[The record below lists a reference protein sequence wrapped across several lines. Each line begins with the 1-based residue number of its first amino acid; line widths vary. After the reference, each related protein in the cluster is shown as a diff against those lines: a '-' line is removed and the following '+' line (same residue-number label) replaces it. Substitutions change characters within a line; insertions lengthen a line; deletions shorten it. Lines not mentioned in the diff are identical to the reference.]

1 MRLRTL
7 RDLAVEERR
16 VLTRVDYN
24 VPLQDGRV
32 VDDTRIRATLPTL
45 AALRERGARVILCS
59 HLGRPKGHV
68 REDLRLAPIAE
79 RLGELLGTE
88 VCYVRDI
95 TGAEARA
102 MAAQLGSGEVG
113 LLENVRFDPREEQ
126 NDPEFARELA
136 SLAECYV
143 NDAFGA
149 AHRAHASTAAVA
161 ALLPSAAGLLME
173 REIQALTR
181 VLAAD
186 EHPFVLILGGAK
198 ISDKIG
204 VIENLSRRADALLL
218 GGGMANTFLKA
229 LGHEVGRSLAE
240 DDRLDEARRLLS
252 LAEQRGIDV
261 VLPSDAVVAPELS
274 AVERARTVTIG
285 EVGPEDA
292 IFDIGPATIARFSE
306 VIRGAALVVWNG
318 PMGVFEVPAFREG
331 TRGVAQAVAACPGFT
346 VVGGGDS
353 AAAVGE
359 LGLTDRID
367 HVSTGGGATL
377 EFLEGRELPGVRL
390 LMEENR

>member
-7 RDLAVEERR
+7 RDLAVEGKR

-24 VPLQDGRV
+24 VPLQDGHV
-32 VDDTRIRATLPTL
+32 ADDTRIRATLPTL

-68 REDLRLAPIAE
+68 REDLRLAPVAE
-79 RLGELLGTE
+79 RLGELLGVE
-88 VCYVRDI
+88 VRYVRDI

-102 MAAQLGSGEVG
+102 MAAQLGPGEVG
-113 LLENVRFDPREEQ
+113 LLENLRFDPREEQ
-126 NDPEFARELA
+126 NDPGFARELA

-149 AHRAHASTAAVA
+149 AHRAHASTAGVA

-173 REIQALTR
+173 REIRALTR

-252 LAEQRGIDV
+252 LAEQRGIEV

-318 PMGVFEVPAFREG
+318 PMGVFEVPVFREG

-353 AAAVGE
+353 AAAVEE
-359 LGLTDRID
+359 LGLADRID

-377 EFLEGRELPGVRL
+377 EFLEGKELPGVRL

>member
-7 RDLAVEERR
+7 RDLEVEGKR

-24 VPLQDGRV
+24 VPLEDGRV
-32 VDDTRIRATLPTL
+32 ADDTRIRATLPTL

-59 HLGRPKGHV
+59 HLGRPKGQV
-68 REDLRLAPIAE
+68 REELRLAPVAG
-79 RLGELLGTE
+79 RLAELLGAP
-88 VCYVRDI
+88 VRYVRDI
-95 TGAEARA
+95 VGAEARA
-102 MAAQLGSGEVG
+102 MAEALEPGEVG
-113 LLENVRFDPREEQ
+113 LLENLRFDPREEQ
-126 NDPEFARELA
+126 NDPGFARELA

-149 AHRAHASTAAVA
+149 AHRAHASTAGVTAF
-161 ALLPSAAGLLME
+161 LPSAAGLLME

-181 VLAAD
+181 VLEAD

-198 ISDKIG
+198 VSDKIG
-204 VIENLSRRADALLL
+204 VIENLSQRVDALLL

-229 LGHEVGRSLAE
+229 LGYEVGRSLVE
-240 DDRLDEARRLLS
+240 DDRLDEAKRLLS
-252 LAEQRGIDV
+252 RVEKRGVQV
-261 VLPSDAVVAPELS
+261 VLPVDVVVAPALE
-274 AVERARTVTIG
+274 AVDRARKVLVSEVT
-285 EVGPEDA
+285 PADA
-292 IFDIGPATIARFSE
+292 IFDIGPLTVARFAE
-306 VIRGAALVVWNG
+306 VIGGAALVVWNG

-331 TRGVAQAVAACPGFT
+331 TRGIAQAVAACAGFT

-377 EFLEGRELPGVRL
+377 EFLEGKELPGVRV
-390 LMEENR
+390 LMEAEE

>member
-7 RDLAVEERR
+7 RDLAVEGRR

-24 VPLQDGRV
+24 VPLQDGHV

-68 REDLRLAPIAE
+68 REDLRLAPVAE
-79 RLGELLGTE
+79 RLGELLG
-88 VCYVRDI
+88 VGVHYVRDI

-102 MAAQLGSGEVG
+102 MAAQLGPGEVG
-113 LLENVRFDPREEQ
+113 LLENLRFDPREEQ

-149 AHRAHASTAAVA
+149 AHRAHASTAGVA

-181 VLAAD
+181 VLDAD

-274 AVERARTVTIG
+274 AVERARTVAIG

-292 IFDIGPATIARFSE
+292 IFDIGPATTARFSE

-353 AAAVGE
+353 AAAVEE
-359 LGLTDRID
+359 LGLADQID

-377 EFLEGRELPGVRL
+377 EFLEGKELPGVRL

>member
-7 RDLAVEERR
+7 RDLEVEGKR

-32 VDDTRIRATLPTL
+32 ADDTRIRATLPTI
-45 AALRERGARVILCS
+45 AALRERGARLILCS
-59 HLGRPKGHV
+59 HLGRPKGQV
-68 REDLRLAPIAE
+68 REDLRLAPVAD
-79 RLGELLGTE
+79 RLSALLDMD
-88 VCYVRDI
+88 VRYVRDI
-95 TGAEARA
+95 TGDEART
-102 MAAQLGSGEVG
+102 MASQLGPGEVG
-113 LLENVRFDPREEQ
+113 LLENLRFDPREEQ

-149 AHRAHASTAAVA
+149 AHRAHASTAGVA

-173 REIQALTR
+173 REIHALTR
-181 VLAAD
+181 VLEAD

-229 LGHEVGRSLAE
+229 LGYEVGCSLAE
-240 DDRLDEARRLLS
+240 EDRLDEARRLLS
-252 LAEQRGIDV
+252 LAEQRGIEV
-261 VLPSDAVVAPELS
+261 VLPSDAVVAPELG
-274 AVERARTVTIG
+274 AVEQARTVPIDG
-285 EVGPEDA
+285 VGPDDA
-292 IFDIGPATIARFSE
+292 IFDIGPDTVARFSK
-306 VIRGAALVVWNG
+306 VIGDAALVVWNG
-318 PMGVFEVPAFREG
+318 PMGVFEIPAFREG
-331 TRGVAQAVAACPGFT
+331 TRGIAQAVAACPGFT

-353 AAAVGE
+353 AAAVEE
-359 LGLTDRID
+359 LGLADRID

-377 EFLEGRELPGVRL
+377 EFLEGKELPGVRL
-390 LMEENR
+390 LMEENG

>member
-59 HLGRPKGHV
+59 HLGRPKGNV

-79 RLGELLGTE
+79 RLGELLGTQ
-88 VCYVRDI
+88 VRYVRDI

-102 MAAQLGSGEVG
+102 MAAQLGPGEVG
-113 LLENVRFDPREEQ
+113 LLENLRFDPREEQ

-149 AHRAHASTAAVA
+149 AHRAHASTAGVA

-173 REIQALTR
+173 REIRALTR

-261 VLPSDAVVAPELS
+261 VLPSDVVVAPKLT

-331 TRGVAQAVAACPGFT
+331 TRGVALAVAACPGFT

-353 AAAVGE
+353 AAAVEE

>member
-7 RDLAVEERR
+7 RDLAVEGRR

-32 VDDTRIRATLPTL
+32 ADDTRIRATLPTL

-68 REDLRLAPIAE
+68 REDLRLAPVAE
-79 RLGELLGTE
+79 RLGELLG
-88 VCYVRDI
+88 VVVHYVRDI

-102 MAAQLGSGEVG
+102 MAAQLGPGEVG
-113 LLENVRFDPREEQ
+113 LLENLRFDPREEE

-149 AHRAHASTAAVA
+149 AHRAHASTAGVA

-173 REIQALTR
+173 REIRALTR

-274 AVERARTVTIG
+274 AVERARTVPIG
-285 EVGPEDA
+285 EVGPEYA
-292 IFDIGPATIARFSE
+292 IFDIGPATVARFSE

-353 AAAVGE
+353 AAAVEE
-359 LGLTDRID
+359 LGLADQID

-377 EFLEGRELPGVRL
+377 EFLEGKELPGVRL

>member
-7 RDLAVEERR
+7 RDLEVEGKR

-32 VDDTRIRATLPTL
+32 ADDTRIRATLPTI
-45 AALRERGARVILCS
+45 AALRERGARLILCS
-59 HLGRPKGHV
+59 HLGRPKGQV
-68 REDLRLAPIAE
+68 REDLRLAPVAD
-79 RLGELLGTE
+79 RLSALLDID
-88 VCYVRDI
+88 VRYVRDI
-95 TGAEARA
+95 TGDEART
-102 MAAQLGSGEVG
+102 MASQLGPGEVG
-113 LLENVRFDPREEQ
+113 LLENLRFDPREEQ

-149 AHRAHASTAAVA
+149 AHRAHASTAGVA

-173 REIQALTR
+173 REIHALTR
-181 VLAAD
+181 VLEAD

-204 VIENLSRRADALLL
+204 VIENLSRRADTLLL

-229 LGHEVGRSLAE
+229 LGYEVGRSLAE
-240 DDRLDEARRLLS
+240 EDRLDEARRLLS
-252 LAEQRGIDV
+252 LAEQRGIEV
-261 VLPSDAVVAPELS
+261 VLPSDAVVAPELG
-274 AVERARTVTIG
+274 AVEQARTVPIDG
-285 EVGPEDA
+285 VGPDDA
-292 IFDIGPATIARFSE
+292 IFDIGPDTVARFSK
-306 VIRGAALVVWNG
+306 VIGDAALVVWNG

-331 TRGVAQAVAACPGFT
+331 TRGIAQAVAACPGFT

-353 AAAVGE
+353 AAAVEE
-359 LGLTDRID
+359 LGLADRID

-377 EFLEGRELPGVRL
+377 EFLEGKELPGVQL
-390 LMEENR
+390 LMEENG

>member
-7 RDLAVEERR
+7 RDLAVEGRR

-32 VDDTRIRATLPTL
+32 DDDTRIRATLPTL

-79 RLGELLGTE
+79 RLGELLG
-88 VCYVRDI
+88 VGVHYVRDI

-102 MAAQLGSGEVG
+102 MAAQLGPGEVG
-113 LLENVRFDPREEQ
+113 LLENLRFDPREEQ

-149 AHRAHASTAAVA
+149 AHRAHASTVGVA

-173 REIQALTR
+173 REIRALTR
-181 VLAAD
+181 VLDAD
-186 EHPFVLILGGAK
+186 DHPFVLILGGAK

-204 VIENLSRRADALLL
+204 VIENLSQRADALLF

-274 AVERARTVTIG
+274 AVERARTVPIG
-285 EVGPEDA
+285 EVGPENA
-292 IFDIGPATIARFSE
+292 IFDIGPETVARFSK
-306 VIRGAALVVWNG
+306 VISGAALVVWNG

-353 AAAVGE
+353 AAAIEE
-359 LGLTDRID
+359 LGLADQID

-377 EFLEGRELPGVRL
+377 EFLEGKELPGVRL